1 MIVSSKKKKEA
12 QNSSIPENKKPLDE
26 VKIWLTDRDEE
37 EFLQLKPKNVSQYIG
52 QEKLKKQLKLIIDS
66 AIIREKLPEHIL
78 FYGQP
83 GLGKTTLASLISKEL
98 NANFKVISAPSL
110 SKIGDLVSLLM
121 NIEDNTVLFIDEI
134 HRLKAPL
141 EETLYTAME
150 SRQVDLVMGKA
161 TTSKSMRVD
170 LPSFTLVGATTM
182 LGKLS
187 KPLKDRFNTVFYI
200 EAYEPSEIL
209 EIIDKNSSIL
219 KLKLTDGAKTILC
232 RRCRGIPRITNNLL
246 KRLRDYQLVHNYQEL
261 DEILVEEIL
270 QDLGIFFNGLTS
282 TDLTYLQA
290 LQRGTTGIKTISSI
304 LMEEADTIETVT
316 EPYLLHLGLVDKD
329 SGGRK
334 LTLKGLE
341 FLKKHN
347 LLDKN
352 QLIGSI

>member
-1 MIVSSKKKKEA
+1 MIVSSNTKSKPTTPKKDPKT
-12 QNSSIPENKKPLDE
+12 E
-26 VKIWLTDRDEE
+26 VDTVKNWLTDKQEE
-37 EFLQLKPKNVSQYIG
+37 EFLQLKPKNVAEYIG
-52 QEKLKKQLKLIIDS
+52 QAKLKKQLKLIIDS
-66 AIIREKLPEHIL
+66 AIIRGKLPEHIL

-187 KPLKDRFNTVFYI
+187 KPLKDRFNTVFYL

-209 EIIDKNSSIL
+209 EIIDKNSQILNL
-219 KLKLTDGAKTILC
+219 KLSDSAKMILC

-246 KRLRDYQLVHNYQEL
+246 KRLRDYQLVHKYPEL
-261 DEILVEEIL
+261 DQILVEEIL
-270 QDLGIFFNGLTS
+270 QDLGILTNGLTS
-282 TDLTYLQA
+282 TDLTYLQS
-290 LQRGTTGIKTISSI
+290 LQRGATGIKTISSI

-316 EPYLLHLGLVDKD
+316 EPYLLHLGLVDKASD
-329 SGGRK
+329 GRK
-334 LTLKGLE
+334 LTPKGLE
-341 FLKKHN
+341 FLKKHK

-352 QLIGSI
+352 QLIE

>member
-1 MIVSSKKKKEA
+1 MIISS
-12 QNSSIPENKKPLDE
+12 NKKQTAKPKPREAKTVEIDQ
-26 VKIWLTDRDEE
+26 VKSWLTDKVEE
-37 EFLQLKPKNVSQYIG
+37 EFLQLKPKNISQYIG
-52 QEKLKKQLKLIIDS
+52 QEKLKKQLKLVIDS
-66 AIIREKLPEHIL
+66 AIIRQKLPEHIL

-187 KPLKDRFNTVFYI
+187 KPLKDRFNNVFYL
-200 EAYEPSEIL
+200 EAYQPTEIL
-209 EIIDKNSSIL
+209 EIIDKNSQTL
-219 KLKLTDGAKTILC
+219 NLKLTDSAKTILC

-246 KRLRDYQLVHNYQEL
+246 KRLRDYQLVHKYNEL
-261 DEILVEEIL
+261 DEILTEEIL
-270 QDLGIFFNGLTS
+270 QELGIFNNGLTS
-282 TDLTYLQA
+282 TDLTYLQS
-290 LQRGTTGIKTISSI
+290 LQRGATGIKTISSI

-316 EPYLLHLGLVDKD
+316 EPYLLHLGLVDKSSD
-329 SGGRK
+329 GRK
-334 LTLKGLE
+334 LTIKGIE

-352 QLIGSI
+352 QLIG